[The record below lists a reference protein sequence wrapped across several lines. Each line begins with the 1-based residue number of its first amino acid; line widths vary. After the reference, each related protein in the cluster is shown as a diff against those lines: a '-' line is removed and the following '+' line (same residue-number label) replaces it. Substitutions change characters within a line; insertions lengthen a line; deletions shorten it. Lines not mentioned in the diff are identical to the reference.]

1 MAKFS
6 SCDLQEWLYGSESI
20 QFKNK
25 MFEILRNDNV
35 FVRDW
40 RILTMNESRQI
51 CNQRWKQLLNYN
63 FIKFDGLK
71 TNSERFVDFTEVLES
86 YDQSLATKF
95 YINAIFYIT
104 VLSMGTNRHQQ
115 ILEKCMNN
123 EIVGCFCLTEL
134 SHGSDVNSIRT
145 ECHYDKG
152 QFVMHTPDDEAMK
165 CWAGNLA
172 MNATH
177 AIIFAQLYINHAC
190 YGLHAFCMQI
200 RHSKTMKPLKGIT
213 IGDMGEK
220 IGDWNS
226 IDNGWIK
233 FNKHRFH
240 LNALLNRFA
249 TVHPNGIYQSIFKTI
264 KEQQLANLSILSIGR
279 ANVVGKGI
287 MANRLAVI
295 IATRYSA
302 IRKQFR
308 MANQTE
314 EQSIIEYPMQQR
326 RIFPHI
332 ATTIALTIFYRKF
345 ISISYKHF
353 IYCTKNEKLPYDLML
368 SREIHILSCAAKV
381 LSTEE
386 GVNALDDARLAC
398 GAYGFLKSSRLNDL
412 RDAFD
417 PARTFEGDNNIL
429 MQQVTY
435 ALISLYDEKSYDWN
449 DSPLRSLIFLAMK
462 PEKFSTWNDD
472 ALEDIAN
479 AYVWLLHFLISKVK
493 DDISD
498 KINQGIDKRLA
509 QSEQY
514 KMITYAYCELTI
526 LNDFRNSLQKA
537 PESIREVLHRCALL
551 YAYSS
556 IDKHIATFYIGG
568 YCNNGQWGNTI
579 KKRFRKLEAM
589 ILPDVITICDAL
601 SLPDFFLHSV
611 LGLSDG
617 QIYQHLIQY
626 FMQFPI
632 ESSIDSS
639 NSDNDN
645 NNNNQ

>member
-1 MAKFS
+1 
-6 SCDLQEWLYGSESI
+6 
-20 QFKNK
+20 
-25 MFEILRNDNV
+25 
-35 FVRDW
+35 
-40 RILTMNESRQI
+40 
-51 CNQRWKQLLNYN
+51 
-63 FIKFDGLK
+63 
-71 TNSERFVDFTEVLES
+71 
-86 YDQSLATKF
+86 
-95 YINAIFYIT
+95 
-104 VLSMGTNRHQQ
+104 
-115 ILEKCMNN
+115 
-123 EIVGCFCLTEL
+123 
-134 SHGSDVNSIRT
+134 
-145 ECHYDKG
+145 
-152 QFVMHTPDDEAMK
+152 
-165 CWAGNLA
+165 
-172 MNATH
+172 
-177 AIIFAQLYINHAC
+177 
-190 YGLHAFCMQI
+190 
-200 RHSKTMKPLKGIT
+200 
-213 IGDMGEK
+213 
-220 IGDWNS
+220 
-226 IDNGWIK
+226 
-233 FNKHRFH
+233 
-240 LNALLNRFA
+240 
-249 TVHPNGIYQSIFKTI
+249 
-264 KEQQLANLSILSIGR
+264 
-279 ANVVGKGI
+279 
-287 MANRLAVI
+287 
-295 IATRYSA
+295 
-302 IRKQFR
+302 
-308 MANQTE
+308 
-314 EQSIIEYPMQQR
+314 MQQR

-353 IYCTKNEKLPYDLML
+353 IYSTKNEKLPYDLML

-498 KINQGIDKRLA
+498 KINQGIDKRLIFEKLNDLRNA
-509 QSEQY
+509 FDPARTFEGDNNILMQQVTYALISLYDEKSYDWNDSPLRSLIFLAMKPEKFSTWNDDALEDIANAYVWLLHFLISKVKDDISDKINQGIDKRLVQSEQY

>member
-1 MAKFS
+1 
-6 SCDLQEWLYGSESI
+6 
-20 QFKNK
+20 
-25 MFEILRNDNV
+25 
-35 FVRDW
+35 
-40 RILTMNESRQI
+40 
-51 CNQRWKQLLNYN
+51 
-63 FIKFDGLK
+63 
-71 TNSERFVDFTEVLES
+71 
-86 YDQSLATKF
+86 
-95 YINAIFYIT
+95 
-104 VLSMGTNRHQQ
+104 
-115 ILEKCMNN
+115 
-123 EIVGCFCLTEL
+123 
-134 SHGSDVNSIRT
+134 
-145 ECHYDKG
+145 
-152 QFVMHTPDDEAMK
+152 
-165 CWAGNLA
+165 
-172 MNATH
+172 
-177 AIIFAQLYINHAC
+177 
-190 YGLHAFCMQI
+190 
-200 RHSKTMKPLKGIT
+200 MKPLKGIT

-249 TVHPNGIYQSIFKTI
+249 TVHPNGTYQSIFKTI

-279 ANVVGKGI
+279 ATVVGKGI

-308 MANQTE
+308 MANQT
-314 EQSIIEYPMQQR
+314 
-326 RIFPHI
+326 
-332 ATTIALTIFYRKF
+332 
-345 ISISYKHF
+345 
-353 IYCTKNEKLPYDLML
+353 
-368 SREIHILSCAAKV
+368 AKV

-398 GAYGFLKSSRLNDL
+398 GAYGLNDL
-412 RDAFD
+412 RNAFD

-462 PEKFSTWNDD
+462 PKKFSTWNDD

-498 KINQGIDKRLA
+498 KINQGIDKRQA

-617 QIYQHLIQY
+617 QIYQNLIQY

-632 ESSIDSS
+632 ESSIDSN
-639 NSDNDN
+639 NSDNNDN
-645 NNNNQ
+645 NNNINNQ